1 MCGIA
6 GIVQIHGRPV
16 SDLQRRLEVQSAAL
30 AHRGPDGSGIWMS
43 PREDVGFCH
52 RRLAIIDLTEQAR
65 QPMKASNDTV
75 VTYNGEIYNYV
86 ELREALKKSMEVLF
100 QLRHRV
106 HSGVLC
112 CTGARRNFAIS
123 GHVRIRA
130 LG

>member
-1 MCGIA
+1 MWNCW
-6 GIVQIHGRPV
+6 HRTDSRP
-16 SDLQRRLEVQSAAL
+16 SGPDLQRRLEVQSAAL

-75 VTYNGEIYNYV
+75 VTYNGEIYNYI
-86 ELREALKKSMEVLF
+86 ELREALNESMEVLF

-106 HSGVLC
+106 HLGVLC
-112 CTGARRNFAIS
+112 CTGRRRNFAIS
-123 GHVRIRA
+123 RHVRFRA